1 MKLCNDLKGELLYF
15 LSLAKEN
22 TLGDAL
28 TLKYREKKMT
38 WLWVDLFL
46 VLILKKNL
54 FDFRN
59 LLGEDLGP
67 LTIKEL
73 EQLERQLDV
82 SLRQIKSTRV
92 TNRHYFLY

>member
-1 MKLCNDLKGELLYF
+1 MTISQVEIQK
-15 LSLAKEN
+15 
-22 TLGDAL
+22 
-28 TLKYREKKMT
+28 EKKHGYGLT
-38 WLWVDLFL
+38 FFSIDSQ
-46 VLILKKNL
+46 KDL

-82 SLRQIKSTRV
+82 SLLQIRSTRV
-92 TNRHYFLY
+92 TNRHYFLIFN